1 MTMTASKVIVIAEA
15 GVNHNGDIG
24 LAKDMVGAAAAA
36 GADYVKFQTF
46 RSEASIRAGTPKAEY
61 QSATTGDGE
70 GMLEMV
76 KKLELPFDAFRE
88 LSDAAKAA
96 GVGFLS
102 TAFDPESVAFLKTLD
117 PDYFKVPSG
126 ETTNAR
132 LLLDIAEAKKPILM
146 STGTSNLEEIE
157 AALGVLAFGLSSQP
171 REHAGS
177 RAFAK
182 AFAAPENQ
190 ALLRERVTLLHCTT
204 QYPAPFADI
213 NLRAMATMYERF
225 GLPVGYSDHSLGLS
239 VPIAAAA
246 LGARVIEKHFTLDR
260 AMSGPDHAA
269 SLEPDELAAM
279 VRAVR
284 EIELALGSP
293 VKTPA
298 PSELANR
305 ELVRK
310 SLVALRPIRAG
321 ETFSAE
327 NVGAKRPG
335 TGVSAMRMFDV
346 IGTKADRDFQPDDF
360 IGTNG
365 D

>member
-1 MTMTASKVIVIAEA
+1 MNAAGSKVIVIAEA

-24 LAKDMVGAAAAA
+24 MAKNMVRAAAAA

-61 QSATTGDGE
+61 QTAATGDGDD
-70 GMLEMV
+70 MLEMV
-76 KKLELPFDAFRE
+76 KKLELPFDAFRD
-88 LSDAAKAA
+88 LAGTAAAE
-96 GVGFLS
+96 GIGFLS
-102 TAFDPESVAFLKTLD
+102 TAFDSESITFLKTLD
-117 PDYFKVPSG
+117 LDYFKIPSG

-132 LLLDIAEAKKPILM
+132 LLLDVAEAEKPILM
-146 STGTSNLEEIE
+146 STGTSNLDEIE
-157 AALGVLAFGLSSQP
+157 AALGVIAFGLSGEP
-171 REHAGS
+171 RENACGK
-177 RAFAK
+177 AFAD
-182 AFAAPENQ
+182 AFAAPDGQ
-190 ALLRERVTLLHCTT
+190 ARLRKRVTLLHCTT
-204 QYPAPFADI
+204 QYPAPFGDI
-213 NLRAMATMYERF
+213 NLRAMATMRDRF
-225 GLPVGYSDHSLGLS
+225 ELAVGYSDHSLGLS

-260 AMSGPDHAA
+260 NLTGPDHAA
-269 SLEPDELAAM
+269 SLEPGELTAM

-284 EIELALGSP
+284 EVELALGSST
-293 VKTPA
+293 KAPA

-321 ETFSAE
+321 EIFSAE

-335 TGVSAMRMFDV
+335 TGISAMRMFDV
-346 IGTKADRDFQPDDF
+346 IGTKAERDFQPDDF